1 MRDPICER
9 TIDVID
15 GAVEGE
21 PGEQALTI
29 VMYKPVPDHRDGGD
43 WECSF
48 EIRGLSEPLERT
60 AYGVDSFQALL
71 HCIKMIDAHLQHL
84 RREKTMDL
92 RWMEL
97 DDLGFHLDPIKA

>member
-15 GAVEGE
+15 GAVEDGQE
-21 PGEQALTI
+21 LTI

-48 EIRGLSEPLERT
+48 ELRGLSEPLERT

-71 HCIKMIDAHLQHL
+71 HCIKMIDAHLKRLQRDQKL
-84 RREKTMDL
+84 DL
-92 RWMEL
+92 RWL
-97 DDLGFHLDPIKA
+97 GAGDLGFHLEEIKA